1 MTSPRSSISSSD
13 GRGYLRVLGGALGVL
28 VAALVATT
36 STGYHLGLVE
46 AANHDIY
53 VFQRAKVYDGKPVDV
68 AFVGDS
74 SLGNA
79 IDAATFTTLSGLAA
93 ANLALNGSYGSGGAF
108 NMTYKLLDAKA
119 PKLIVVTQ
127 SIDTMRR
134 RDAFPGFY
142 FSAEPS
148 QLLTTSPIRILE
160 LYFSWK
166 TARRVVEQISKHGL
180 QPRHETFAGD
190 YIAQTRAPLGARA
203 VQELADNP
211 LEPDMVAGAQL
222 DYLARIAALCKQ
234 RGVACLYAHGPIYE
248 GYCTQALDYIE
259 RLNTQIAEAGLQVV
273 SGTPICLPESEVGD
287 SIDHIR
293 SDLKKAYTQRYFDLL
308 RDAVGG
314 ASPAS
319 LAAAKRGGAP

>member
-1 MTSPRSSISSSD
+1 M
-13 GRGYLRVLGGALGVL
+13 LGGALGVL
-28 VAALVATT
+28 VATLVATT
-36 STGYHLGLVE
+36 ATGYHLGLVE

-53 VFQRAKVYDGKPVDV
+53 VYQRAKIYDGKPVDV

-108 NMTYKLLDAKA
+108 NMANKLLDAKA

-148 QLLTTSPIRILE
+148 QLLATSPIRVLE

-166 TARRVVEQISKHGL
+166 TARRVVEQIAQNGFR
-180 QPRHETFAGD
+180 PRQETFSGD

-203 VQELADNP
+203 AQEVADNP
-211 LEPDMVAGAQL
+211 LEPDMLAQAQL
-222 DYLARIAALCKQ
+222 DYVARIAALC
-234 RGVACLYAHGPIYE
+234 RLHGVACVYAHGPIYE
-248 GYCTQALDYIE
+248 GYCTRARDYVE
-259 RLNTQIAEAGLQVV
+259 RLNERIAEAGMQVV
-273 SGTPICLPESEVGD
+273 AGTPVCLLESEVGD
-287 SIDHIR
+287 SIDHVR
-293 SDLKKAYTQRYFDLL
+293 SDLKTHYTRRYFDLL
-308 RDAVGG
+308 RDAIAED
-314 ASPAS
+314 ASGF
-319 LAAAKRGGAP
+319 AAAKRGGAP